1 MTPSP
6 ASLSPPN
13 PPAARR
19 SRTRWFL
26 GAGVAIVAALGGAV
40 PLFDLSAS
48 GATPKPAAPVAAA
61 LPPAV
66 PVSVAVVERRDA
78 AIWSDFSGRL
88 EAVERVEVRP
98 RVAGAIVRANFR
110 EGALV
115 KAGDPLFAIDRAP
128 YVAAVEG
135 AEAQVAAARSRLDL
149 ATKEQ
154 QRSRILVGSNAVS
167 QRELDQR
174 VAEFQAAEAN
184 LRVATAALDTA
195 RLDLDWTEV
204 RAPIGGRVGRIE
216 VSAGNLVGAGAAA
229 PVLATLVSVDPIRAV
244 FDADEGALA
253 AALAGLPAGVD
264 FSTEIGRIPVE
275 MTTQAAGAPV
285 RRGRLQLVD
294 NVVDL
299 RSGTV
304 RLRAVFDNP
313 DGRLMPGQ
321 FARLRL
327 GRAAPEPVIAIDEK
341 AVGTDQDR
349 RFVMVV
355 GDDDTVAYRRVRL
368 GATVEGRTLVT
379 DGLTPGERIVVDGLQ
394 RIRPGAKVAPRAVA
408 VATSDTTTR

>member
-1 MTPSP
+1 MTQSHSSSSLVQRVRRARWAAGVGLTVVALLAAGSQVLDPSVGRASTAAPSP
-6 ASLSPPN
+6 S
-13 PPAARR
+13 
-19 SRTRWFL
+19 
-26 GAGVAIVAALGGAV
+26 
-40 PLFDLSAS
+40 
-48 GATPKPAAPVAAA
+48 
-61 LPPAV
+61 PAV
-66 PVSVAVVERRDA
+66 PVSVALVERRDT

-88 EAVERVEVRP
+88 EAVERVDVRP
-98 RVAGAIVRANFR
+98 RVAGAIIRANFR
-110 EGALV
+110 EGTLV
-115 KAGDPLFAIDRAP
+115 RPGDPLFEIDRAP
-128 YVAAVEG
+128 FAAAVEG
-135 AEAQVAAARSRLDL
+135 AEAQVASARARLDL
-149 ATKEQ
+149 AGKEE
-154 QRSRILVGSNAVS
+154 QRSRILVGSHAAS

-174 VAEFQAAEAN
+174 VAEFQAAEAS

-195 RLDLDWTEV
+195 RLDLDWTAV
-204 RAPIGGRVGRIE
+204 RSPIAGRVGRIE
-216 VSAGNLVGAGAAA
+216 VTAGNLVSAGTSA
-229 PVLATLVSVDPIRAV
+229 PVLTTLVSVDPIHAV
-244 FDADEGALA
+244 FDADEGAVA
-253 AALAGLPAGVD
+253 DALAGLPAGTD

-275 MTTQAAGAPV
+275 MTTATAGAPV

-379 DGLTPGERIVVDGLQ
+379 DGLVPGERIVVDGLQ
-394 RIRPGAKVAPRAVA
+394 RIRPGAKVVPRVVA
-408 VATSDTTTR
+408 VAASDEPTATAR

>member
-1 MTPSP
+1 MTQSP
-6 ASLSPPN
+6 
-13 PPAARR
+13 R
-19 SRTRWFL
+19 SSSSVPRAHRVRWVV
-26 GAGVAIVAALGGAV
+26 GVGLAVVALFAV
-40 PLFDLSAS
+40 GSRIFDLPVGARAS
-48 GATPKPAAPVAAA
+48 GTVTAAAAP
-61 LPPAV
+61 LPAI
-66 PVSVAVVERRDA
+66 PVSVALVERRDT

-88 EAVERVEVRP
+88 EAVGRVEVRP
-98 RVAGAIVRANFR
+98 RVAGAIIRANFR

-115 KAGDPLFAIDRAP
+115 RPGDPLFAIDRAP
-128 YVAAVEG
+128 FAAAVEG
-135 AEAQVAAARSRLDL
+135 AEAQVASARARLDL
-149 ATKEQ
+149 AAKEQ
-154 QRSRILVGSNAVS
+154 QRTRTLLGTNAVS

-184 LRVATAALDTA
+184 LRVAVAALDTA

-216 VSAGNLVGAGAAA
+216 VTAGNLVSAGATA
-229 PVLATLVSVDPIRAV
+229 PVLTTLVSVDPIHAV
-244 FDADEGALA
+244 FDADEGAVA
-253 AALAGLPAGVD
+253 EALAGLPAGTD
-264 FSTEIGRIPVE
+264 FSNEIGRIPVE
-275 MTTQAAGAPV
+275 MTTGTADAPV

-327 GRAAPEPVIAIDEK
+327 GRAALEPVIAIDER

-368 GATVEGRTLVT
+368 GTTVEGRTLVT
-379 DGLTPGERIVVDGLQ
+379 DGLAPGERIVVDGLQ

-408 VATSDTTTR
+408 VATSNDAATR